1 MKTMRVEFRY
11 PPYNARR
18 YGRPW
23 GAIVKF
29 EGAKMVYDF
38 KAGTYLGDSDGGKVY
53 IECEPGDI
61 VATGQRDGR
70 GGNTENKLY
79 VVQEDGTVQMVDKVA
94 ALEHW
99 EGRKEPESPLAKFS
113 TEELIAELRR
123 RGVNINPA

>member
-1 MKTMRVEFRY
+1 MKVSFDY
-11 PPYNARR
+11 PAYNARR

-23 GAIVKF
+23 GAVVKF
-29 EGAKMVYDF
+29 EGVTPKYDF
-38 KAGTYLGDSDGGKVY
+38 SVGNYLGNDRGGKVY

-99 EGRKEPESPLAKFS
+99 ESRKAPESPLAKYS
-113 TEELIAELRR
+113 TDELIAELRR
-123 RGVNINPA
+123 RGVDVNLA